1 MSFDAAYVQPGKDI
15 DYTPTSAV
23 PAGAIV
29 IQGGL
34 VGVAK
39 TDIPANTLGAL
50 SIEGLFDVK
59 KATTVA
65 ITAGAKVYWN
75 TTSGHATTVA
85 SGNTLLGLAAENVSS
100 AGALVKGLRNK

>member
-1 MSFDAAYVQPGKDI
+1 MSFDAKYVQPGDSI

-23 PAGAIV
+23 PAGSVV

-39 TDIPANTLGAL
+39 LDIAANTLGAL
-50 SIEGLFDVK
+50 AVAGMFDFK
-59 KATTVA
+59 KTTVA

-75 TTSGHATTVA
+75 TTSSFATNVA
-85 SGNTLLGLAAENVSS
+85 SGNTYIGIAAEAVAS
-100 AGALVKGLRNK
+100 AGATVKVLLNK

>member
-1 MSFDAAYVQPGKDI
+1 MSFDAKYVQPGDSI

-23 PAGAIV
+23 PAGSVV

-39 TDIPANTLGAL
+39 LDIAANTLGAL
-50 SIEGLFDVK
+50 AVSGMFDFK
-59 KATTVA
+59 KTTVA

-75 TTSGHATTVA
+75 TTSSFATNVA
-85 SGNTLLGLAAENVSS
+85 SGNTYIGIAAEAVASV
-100 AGALVKGLRNK
+100 GATVKVLLNK

>member
-1 MSFDAAYVQPGKDI
+1 MSFDAKYVQPGDSI

-23 PAGAIV
+23 PAGSVV

-39 TDIPANTLGAL
+39 LDIAANTLGAL
-50 SIEGLFDVK
+50 AVSGMFDFK
-59 KATTVA
+59 KTTVA

-75 TTSGHATTVA
+75 TTSSFATNVA
-85 SGNTLLGLAAENVSS
+85 SGNTYIGIAAEAVAS
-100 AGALVKGLRNK
+100 AGATVKVLLNK

>member
-1 MSFDAAYVQPGKDI
+1 MSFDAKYVQPGDSI

-23 PAGAIV
+23 AAGSVV

-39 TDIPANTLGAL
+39 LDIAANTLGAL
-50 SIEGLFDVK
+50 AVTGLFDFTK
-59 KATTVA
+59 TTVA

-75 TTSGHATTVA
+75 TTSSFATNVA
-85 SGNTLLGLAAENVSS
+85 SGNTYIGLAAEAVAS
-100 AGALVKGLRNK
+100 AGATVKVLLNK